1 MEFTIVTAYYPLI
14 KSKFSDKKYYEWL
27 KLFFQCV
34 TCPVTFFCS
43 SETYLNIKLI
53 AKSNIKFVQ
62 RDFDSWDMMKEPQ
75 ISKWRQWHITDP
87 ENKIHSPELYAIWA
101 AKQEFI
107 REAIKLQEAKYYIWC
122 DAGFFRSLR
131 NGSFLNV
138 SRFIEPGKITCL
150 DVTDLCKDYCNLNNI
165 PKEYRNLIGGGI
177 LAGDKDAWLE
187 FSKNYL
193 EELQRNIHGID
204 QVIFH
209 RILNETN
216 SIIINPSIRYGDPWF
231 FLSSLFSENVKFL
244 TVDLMG
250 GLGNQLFQLAF
261 LLYASKISGNWLFL
275 QNLNSPST
283 GHSSEQYFETLLQ
296 KWKPNYSQKSINIT
310 LNENPKLAYENWET
324 KINSQEGNIKL
335 HGYFQR
341 YEYIDLVRDEFI
353 SRLTFDET
361 ILQKYHD
368 IGNKFFIH
376 VRGGDYKGN
385 KFHDVNLEQYYLDCI
400 QKHPEEQFIIF
411 TNDIPYAK
419 THLPNIPIIE
429 ESELDTLYLMSKA
442 KGCVCANSSF
452 SWWGAYLNPNRPIYF
467 PDEWFND
474 SSMDTSGFYF
484 KGSQKI
490 QKFIPPNIHKQGFQ
504 SRPIIRVNPTMPSFS
519 GGKFKFR

>member
-1 MEFTIVTAYYPLI
+1 MFDFIEKVIYINLEHRKDRKEQIEKQLSIFPSEKVQRFNAVYEPRRGHLGCSKSHIEVLKLAIQNNWKNYLVVEDDMEFTNFEESYKILENLVNNPYDVIVLGGTALSCDIKSYRLYNCCCTTAYMVSNHYYSKLLKNFEEGAFLLDKNYS
-14 KSKFSDKKYYEWL
+14 KSDFYAIDQYWHNLQRIDNWY
-27 KLFFQCV
+27 CII
-34 TCPVTFFCS
+34 PVLC
-43 SETYLNIKLI
+43 K
-53 AKSNIKFVQ
+53 
-62 RDFDSWDMMKEPQ
+62 Q
-75 ISKWRQWHITDP
+75 ISDYSDI
-87 ENKIHSPELYAIWA
+87 ENKVKNQNLVN
-101 AKQEFI
+101 
-107 REAIKLQEAKYYIWC
+107 
-122 DAGFFRSLR
+122 D
-131 NGSFLNV
+131 
-138 SRFIEPGKITCL
+138 KIISTL
-150 DVTDLCKDYCNLNNI
+150 K
-165 PKEYRNLIGGGI
+165 P
-177 LAGDKDAWLE
+177 
-187 FSKNYL
+187 
-193 EELQRNIHGID
+193 
-204 QVIFH
+204 
-209 RILNETN
+209 
-216 SIIINPSIRYGDPWF
+216 
-231 FLSSLFSENVKFL
+231 KFL
-244 TVDLMG
+244 TVGLMG

-261 LLYASKISGNWLFL
+261 LLYASKVSGNPFFL
-275 QNLNSPST
+275 MNLSSPST
-283 GHSSEQYFETLLQ
+283 EHSSEQYFETLLQ

-361 ILQKYHD
+361 ILQKYPD

-419 THLPNIPIIE
+419 TRLPNIPIIE

-519 GGKFKFR
+519 GGKFKFI